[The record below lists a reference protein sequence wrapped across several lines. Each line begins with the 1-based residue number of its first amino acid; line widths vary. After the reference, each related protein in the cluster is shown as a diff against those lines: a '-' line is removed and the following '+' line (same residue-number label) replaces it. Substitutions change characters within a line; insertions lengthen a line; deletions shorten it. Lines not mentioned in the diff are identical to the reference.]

1 MGKWTLENITGDSND
16 YDQNNMFGHNVHI
29 RFRLRYR
36 PALIGRFVDTPQLV
50 WYEQITVKDH
60 ARRSFWSFE
69 GNLFEH
75 KRSSRT
81 LRIWSR
87 RYLEAYRAAT
97 GTPSIYRGSSRLLD
111 GNNNPVPA
119 AAFGV
124 VGDADREH
132 AEAIRSYIRRHGD
145 ILQIEIHDIP
155 SLLLAREHVP
165 VVNKERLLLFT
176 FGVEGS
182 DVWRRASQYIRYD
195 SNTIQAIWTRHFA
208 LEPLERG
215 MTRPSWSRGERATSR
230 FWVDGFTTTGFTEAI
245 PPHDVASPED
255 PPYDPQPAYG
265 EYR

>member
-1 MGKWTLENITGDSND
+1 MGEWTLESITGDHSD
-16 YDQNNMFGHNVHI
+16 HDQNNMFGHNVHV

-36 PALIGRFVDTPQLV
+36 PALVGRFVDTPQLI
-50 WYEQITVKDH
+50 WHEQITVKDH

-87 RYLEAYRAAT
+87 RYLEAYQSAA
-97 GTPSIYRGSSRLLD
+97 GAPSIYRGTARLLD
-111 GNNNPVPA
+111 RNNNTVPA
-119 AAFGV
+119 TAFGN
-124 VGDADREH
+124 VGASDQER
-132 AEAIRSYIRRHGD
+132 AEAARNYIRRHGD

-155 SLLLAREHVP
+155 SLLLAREHMP
-165 VVNKERLLLFT
+165 LVNKERLLLFT
-176 FGVEGS
+176 FGVAGGN
-182 DVWRRASQYIRYD
+182 VWRRASQYIRYD
-195 SNTIQAIWTRHFA
+195 SRTLPSIWTRHFA
-208 LEPLERG
+208 LEPPQHGRT
-215 MTRPSWSRGERATSR
+215 MPSWSPGQRASSR

-255 PPYDPQPAYG
+255 PPYDPQPEYG